1 VSYTMAKVVAKI
13 KVMPKDPEIKPNMI
27 KKQVEKI
34 LPEGAEI
41 TASGEQPIAFGLV
54 ALMLN
59 VAVPEESG
67 TKILDAVQEAIESLE
82 DVESTRVEAVTRIS
96 L

>member
-1 VSYTMAKVVAKI
+1 MAKVVAKI
-13 KVMPKDPEIKPNMI
+13 KVMPKDPEIKPNTI
-27 KKQVEKI
+27 KEQVEKI
-34 LPEGAEI
+34 LPQGAEI
-41 TASGEQPIAFGLV
+41 TASGELPIAFGLV
-54 ALMLN
+54 ALILN

-67 TKILDAVQEAIESLE
+67 TSILDEVEKVIQDLE